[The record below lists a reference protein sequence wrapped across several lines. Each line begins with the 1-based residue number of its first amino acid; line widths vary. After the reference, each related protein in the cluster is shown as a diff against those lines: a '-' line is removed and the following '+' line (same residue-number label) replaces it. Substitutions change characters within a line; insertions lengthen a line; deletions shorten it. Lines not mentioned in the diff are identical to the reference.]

1 MTKKT
6 VHRDRD
12 KQFSLVRKIKGQI
25 EAVERALSNEKEEC
39 ADTLQLLA
47 ACRGAINGLMAEV
60 MEEHIREHL
69 GGGKA
74 PEEVTEDLLA
84 IVRAYLK

>member
-1 MTKKT
+1 MARIPHSDRGKLLSRAKKI
-6 VHRDRD
+6 R
-12 KQFSLVRKIKGQI
+12 GQA
-25 EAVERALSNEKEEC
+25 EAVERALSNDKEGC

-60 MEEHIREHL
+60 MEEHIRAHL

-74 PEEVTEDLLA
+74 SEEVTEDLLS

>member
-1 MTKKT
+1 MTKKIAR
-6 VHRDRD
+6 HDRD
-12 KQFSLVRKIKGQI
+12 KLVSRVKKVKGQI
-25 EAVERALSNEKEEC
+25 EAVERALSNQEEEC
-39 ADTLQLLA
+39 AGTLQLLA

-69 GGGKA
+69 GGGRA
-74 PEEVTEDLLA
+74 SHEVTDDLLA